1 MLKNIIT
8 GVSLVALSAGM
19 AQAGGWETGALDTG
33 FTFNDGTYAEFSTAK
48 LNYSIGGKIDSG
60 VTHGMAKD
68 QSRSAASAKFQVGKL
83 HVGVTTFDSGAIQM
97 DGQSAAADRSA
108 CYANVGAMGAAVV
121 AQNPGDQATALSNM
135 KLNCSLVPSADVK
148 LNTTGILARYEFN
161 DRTSIIGGLRQV
173 KLSSS
178 TVSTLKT
185 NYTIEPESDVGVVY
199 GFAYEVPDIALK
211 AEVIRSEAMTMP
223 ISGNASGGLVTTAL
237 PLSNSTVGVPE
248 ALTIKFQTG
257 IAENTLLMASAHKVK
272 WKASQITVD
281 VAGDSFDVASDFAD
295 TASYSLGLG
304 RKFSEN
310 TSASISYSWEKGS
323 GPSST
328 SAFTMS
334 NGSKTLSVGLK
345 YQMEALSA
353 SAGLSYTQVGDVT
366 SSSGGLSAVYSGN
379 SVTAIGV
386 KVGYTF

>member
-1 MLKNIIT
+1 MHKIFVATCSI
-8 GVSLVALSAGM
+8 VALSTGVLH
-19 AQAGGWETGALDTG
+19 AGGWETGTLDTG
-33 FTFNDGTYAEFSTAK
+33 FTFNDGTYAEFTTAK
-48 LNYSIGGKIDSG
+48 VNYSIDGKIDSG

-97 DGQSAAADRSA
+97 DGQSAAADRNA
-108 CYANVGAMGAAVV
+108 CYTNLGAMGLAVATSNAAGQL
-121 AQNPGDQATALSNM
+121 AALSDM
-135 KLNCSLVPSADVK
+135 KVNCSLVPSADVK
-148 LNTTGILARYEFN
+148 LNTNGILARYGFN
-161 DRTSIIGGLRQV
+161 DRASIIGGLRQV

-185 NYTIEPESDVGVVY
+185 DYTIEPGSDTGVVY
-199 GFAYEVPDIALK
+199 GFAYELPDIALK

-223 ISGNASGGLVTTAL
+223 ISGNASGGLVSTAL

-248 ALTIKFQTG
+248 SLTIKFQTG
-257 IAENTLLMASAHKVK
+257 IAENTLLMASARKVK

-281 VAGDSFDVASDFAD
+281 VAGVDFDVASDFAD
-295 TASYSLGLG
+295 SASYSLGLG

-323 GPSST
+323 GASST

-334 NGSKTLSVGLK
+334 NGSKTLSLGLK
-345 YQMEALSA
+345 HQIEALSV

-366 SSSGGLSAVYSGN
+366 ASAGGLSAVYSGN

-386 KVGYTF
+386 KIGYAF